1 MYQRGPAT
9 VALAVLA
16 IVLVGTLGCDAN
28 HAPVIGTLVASTDT
42 CIPNG
47 TVILRVSA
55 ADADG
60 DPVTFAWTATAGTLS
75 RTNGDTVVWTAP
87 AAAGAATVTVVASD
101 GKGGTDSASKEL
113 NARAWL
119 RGNADEFNDDSTY
132 LPNPGT
138 AQVELDMAGLVPV
151 GALVD
156 SVRASAYFD
165 PDTLDGMY
173 FSVWVVA
180 PSGRQQLIW
189 DHVSADLEIDDV
201 LVDNL
206 ADEPACGKWYL
217 RVTREVAGEEA
228 YIEEF
233 ALDIYYRY

>member
-1 MYQRGPAT
+1 MRITP
-9 VALAVLA
+9 
-16 IVLVGTLGCDAN
+16 
-28 HAPVIGTLVASTDT
+28 PVIGALVVSTDT
-42 CIPNG
+42 CVPGG
-47 TVILRVSA
+47 TVILKVSA
-55 ADADG
+55 ADVDG
-60 DPVTFAWTATAGTLS
+60 DPVTFAWTATAGTFS
-75 RTNGDTVVWTAP
+75 QTSGDSVVWTAP
-87 AAAGAATVTVVASD
+87 TTAGAATVTIVASD
-101 GKGGTDSASKEL
+101 GKGGTDSASREL
-113 NARAWL
+113 NTRAWL

-138 AQVELDMAGLVPV
+138 TQVELDLTGLVPV

-189 DHVSADLEIDDV
+189 DHVCADLEIDDV

-206 ADEPACGKWYL
+206 VDEQACGKWYL
-217 RVTREVAGEEA
+217 RVIRDAAGEEA
-228 YIEEF
+228 YVEEF
-233 ALDIYYRY
+233 ALDLYYRY